1 MGRPVMID
9 RAELGKTG
17 LRVSRVGF
25 GGIPITRLTDAGAAA
40 LVREAIDA
48 GVSFLDT
55 AHTYPESEPRIG
67 MAVSGVDRDAVVLAS
82 KDASADGPMFARHV
96 EESLRRLGTD
106 YLDLMQFHNVGDRAK
121 WEAIRAPGGAYEAAL
136 RLKEQG
142 KVRHLGVTSHNIA
155 LAGDMIESGLF
166 ETLQVPLNFVA
177 DEAEALLP
185 RCRELG
191 VGFIAMKPFAG
202 GAIEDGLLAMRHLQQ
217 FDGVVPIPGIET
229 RDELHQVVEL
239 YSAPRGPTGGERARM
254 AQLKREI
261 GKVFCRACGYCQ
273 PCPQGIAIPMILRA
287 ESFARRMPADRT
299 RRAFDRHMPKIDA
312 CTGCGQCVERC
323 PYDLDIPA
331 MLPAKRAWYHQ
342 WLGTLEA

>member
-1 MGRPVMID
+1 MIEQV
-9 RAELGKTG
+9 ELGRTG

-48 GVSFLDT
+48 GISFFDT

-67 MAVSGVDRDAVVLAS
+67 LAMRDIERDAVVLAS

-106 YLDLMQFHNVGDRAK
+106 HLDLMQFHNVGDRAK
-121 WEAIRAPGGAYEAAL
+121 WDAVRAPGGACEAAL
-136 RLKEQG
+136 RLRDQG
-142 KVRHLGVTSHNIA
+142 KVRHLGVTSHNVP
-155 LAGDMIESGLF
+155 LAEEMIESGLF
-166 ETLQVPLNFVA
+166 ETVQVPLNFVA
-177 DEAEALLP
+177 DDAEALLP
-185 RCRELG
+185 RCRDLG

-202 GAIEDGLLAMRHLQQ
+202 GAIEDAALALRYLQQ

-229 RDELHQVVEL
+229 RDELRQIVDL
-239 YSAPRGPTGGERARM
+239 YSAPRGATSGELARI
-254 AQLKREI
+254 AQLRREI

-273 PCPQGIAIPMILRA
+273 PCPQGIAIPMILRV

-299 RRAFDRHMPKIDA
+299 RRAYDRHMPKIDA
-312 CTGCGQCVERC
+312 CTGCRQCVERC
-323 PYDLDIPA
+323 PYDLDIPG
-331 MLPAKRAWYHQ
+331 MLPRMRAWYHE
-342 WLGTLEA
+342 WLKSLEP